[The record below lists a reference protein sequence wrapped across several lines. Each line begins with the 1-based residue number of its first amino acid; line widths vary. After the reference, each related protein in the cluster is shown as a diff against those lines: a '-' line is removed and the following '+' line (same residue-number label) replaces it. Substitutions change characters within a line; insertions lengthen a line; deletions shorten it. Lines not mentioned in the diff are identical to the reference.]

1 MLQLLIEHAR
11 SQLDQSSKVGIGSKE
26 EVSVTSGVKLSS
38 YFAIVVKPPQMN
50 NALAQARECHHLA
63 NAIDL
68 LDQAARYLDLLG
80 TPWRGGS

>member
-50 NALAQARECHHLA
+50 NALAQARECHHL
-63 NAIDL
+63 DL